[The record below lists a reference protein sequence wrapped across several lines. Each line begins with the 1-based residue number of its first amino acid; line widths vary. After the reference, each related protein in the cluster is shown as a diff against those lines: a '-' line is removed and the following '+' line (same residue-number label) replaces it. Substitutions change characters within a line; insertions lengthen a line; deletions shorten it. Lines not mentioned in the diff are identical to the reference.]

1 MKINLTQEQ
10 KEIVEAVSSEKA
22 IKINAYAGTGKT
34 TTLTAIANAY
44 KDKRILYVAFNKS
57 VVEEMK
63 KKKLSNVDAKTIHS
77 LALQHTKQDLRF
89 DFGNIADR
97 NKFREEIERFFYL
110 TYEQTLVIRDVF
122 TAFCN
127 SQHTEVSLETIS
139 SLFKRKRD
147 LEFRAK
153 LTNLSVAE
161 ITEILQEIFRR
172 ILTKEFDVITHDIYM
187 KFFHINLDRYGKEL
201 ASKYDLIMIDE
212 GQDVNGTQ
220 AGLLAVPF
228 KRKVVVGDTHQNIYN
243 WRDTINILSHSKDF
257 KLYNLT
263 TTFRFENDEILK
275 LVNSYLNKVKHDT
288 NTLKSIKTNKSNNLT
303 AFISRSNARLL
314 EKLMKAEQKVRILG
328 DKTELIRQMR
338 QAESILRYLQTREI
352 ISSINPFI
360 RRLIDER
367 ELSDLDELV
376 KILIEEAGEEE
387 LARAL
392 LLVERFDVDEIE
404 HRIKT
409 MHDEN
414 AKTVL
419 STAHT
424 SKGLEFDTVVL
435 LNDFTTPSELIKKFL
450 ENNPHI
456 APNKLNE
463 LIKSDSYLIREL
475 LDEFNTLYVAI
486 TRAIHSLDFENYS
499 LKKHLTD
506 LTTETTE
513 TNKEQNKT
521 KESQPLTEEDLD
533 RMLGLL

>member
-10 KEIVEAVSSEKA
+10 KEVVEAVSRERA

-34 TTLTAIANAY
+34 TTLTAIANTY
-44 KDKRILYVAFNKS
+44 KNNKILYVAFNRS
-57 VVEEMK
+57 VIEEMK
-63 KKKLSNVDAKTIHS
+63 KKKLSNVDARTIHS
-77 LALQHTKQDLRF
+77 LALEHTKSDLGLKG
-89 DFGNIADR
+89 GNIADR
-97 NKFREEIERFFYL
+97 NHFRDEIERFFYL

-122 TAFCN
+122 TLFCN
-127 SQHTEVSLETIS
+127 SKYTEINLKTIS
-139 SLFKRKRD
+139 SLLEHKKD
-147 LEFRAK
+147 LQFRLK
-153 LTNLSVAE
+153 ITGLSVAT
-161 ITEILQEIFRR
+161 ITEYLQEIFRR
-172 ILTKEFDVITHDIYM
+172 ILTKEFNVITHDIYM
-187 KFFHINLDRYGKEL
+187 KFFHINLSRYGKEL
-201 ASKYDLIMIDE
+201 ASKYDILLIDE
-212 GQDVNGTQ
+212 SQDVNGTQ

-228 KRKVVVGDTHQNIYN
+228 KRKVIVGDTHQNIYN

-288 NTLKSIKTNKSNNLT
+288 NTLKSIKTNKSNSLT

-338 QAESILRYLQTREI
+338 QAESILRYLHTREI
-352 ISSINPFI
+352 IGSINPFI
-360 RRLIDER
+360 KRVIDER
-367 ELSDLDELV
+367 EMFDLDELV
-376 KILIEEAGEEE
+376 NILSLEAGEEE

-414 AKTVL
+414 AKTIL
-419 STAHT
+419 TTAHT

-450 ENNPHI
+450 EYNPHI
-456 APNKLNE
+456 DPNKINE

-475 LDEFNTLYVAI
+475 IDELNTLYVAI

-499 LKKHLTD
+499 LKKHLID

-513 TNKEQNKT
+513 INKEQNKT
-521 KESQPLTEEDLD
+521 KEIQPLTKEDLD
-533 RMLGLL
+533 KLLGLL